1 MYDLSLINGKVYLE
15 GFFVKKDIYINDDKI
30 VRITTKKLESKKIID
45 CTDRLIMPGFIDSH
59 VHFDLD
65 LGEFKSRDNFHQGS
79 IIAALGGITTFI
91 DFLDPINKNDE
102 FEESFNNRLNLA
114 KESLIDYSFHT
125 TIGNFEDDVKELI
138 ENAKKKGIPSIKVF
152 TTYKESN
159 RKISFKKLYELISD
173 EILVLI
179 HAEKNDLITEVE
191 NISDYENSRSCDGEY
206 LQMLEISAIS
216 EMKNGKVYFVHTT
229 CGNVI
234 EKINKKFNESLKENI
249 FFESCPQYFYL
260 DKTKY
265 NREDGELFLLAPPL
279 RSKKE
284 SKILK
289 ENIDIINVISTDH
302 CSFTKNDKR
311 KYKEISKIPKG
322 LGSIE
327 FSFSLMYN
335 LFGEK
340 IIDKFTKNPAKI
352 FGLCPNKGDISLN
365 TDADLVVFN
374 PNKEFVIDSGNSNS
388 DYSPYEGIR
397 LKGRVEKTFLR
408 GKLIVDNYEY
418 IGNSKGKFIR
428 RKYESNKE
436 C

>member
-1 MYDLSLINGKVYLE
+1 M
-15 GFFVKKDIYINDDKI
+15 
-30 VRITTKKLESKKIID
+30 
-45 CTDRLIMPGFIDSH
+45 
-59 VHFDLD
+59 
-65 LGEFKSRDNFHQGS
+65 
-79 IIAALGGITTFI
+79 
-91 DFLDPINKNDE
+91 
-102 FEESFNNRLNLA
+102 
-114 KESLIDYSFHT
+114 
-125 TIGNFEDDVKELI
+125 
-138 ENAKKKGIPSIKVF
+138 
-152 TTYKESN
+152 
-159 RKISFKKLYELISD
+159 
-173 EILVLI
+173 
-179 HAEKNDLITEVE
+179 
-191 NISDYENSRSCDGEY
+191 
-206 LQMLEISAIS
+206 
-216 EMKNGKVYFVHTT
+216 
-229 CGNVI
+229 
-234 EKINKKFNESLKENI
+234 
-249 FFESCPQYFYL
+249 
-260 DKTKY
+260 
-265 NREDGELFLLAPPL
+265 LAPPL

-374 PNKEFVIDSGNSNS
+374 PNKEFVIDSGKSNS